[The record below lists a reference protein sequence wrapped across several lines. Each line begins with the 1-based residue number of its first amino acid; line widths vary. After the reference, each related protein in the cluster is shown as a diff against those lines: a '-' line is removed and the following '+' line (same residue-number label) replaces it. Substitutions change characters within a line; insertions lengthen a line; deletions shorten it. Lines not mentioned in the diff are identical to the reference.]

1 MAQWRKVIV
10 SGSSAVLNQ
19 ISASGNIVP
28 TSDNGV
34 DLGSS
39 TLEFKDLYIDGTA
52 NVDSL
57 VADTADINAGT
68 VDAITSLTAAGNLDI
83 GTHGFRANTLTADAQ
98 TSGRVAI
105 YSTAG
110 LLSEDGD
117 LTFSSE
123 TLTATKIGAFEA
135 AGAIDFSDEAM
146 TNVDINSGAIDGVT
160 IGGASAGAITGTT
173 IDATTDFTIDG
184 LVLTADTITNDAALT
199 VVSTGL
205 TFNAS
210 LDIALSADGGNV
222 TMDDGTTTIF
232 DFNVD
237 DTSLTIHDDQDTG
250 DTAVITMAQ
259 HGALSIVT
267 TDDDAAAAN
276 IQITADGTAELAGT
290 TVTLDSGANVVL
302 SPAGGSHVKI
312 DDVIQ
317 VDSGVLTGATSI
329 TSTTF
334 VGTLDGAIGGTTP
347 AAGVF
352 TTVSASGVIT
362 AQTGIIPDANDGA
375 YLGQAGTAFSDLFL
389 AEGGVI
395 NWDSGD
401 ATLTQASNV
410 VTLAGATLTGTLT
423 NGLSVT
429 ANGGILMTSYNAS
442 AAVADLALDIDGMTD
457 IGAAPATGDLF
468 IIDDGA
474 NGTNRKSTIDRV
486 ATKFAGTGL
495 TATSAVIAIDA
506 ADTTTTSI
514 INASLAKIGTNASQ
528 EYITFGT
535 ANEVNTFVDNTERLS
550 VTATG
555 VDITGVATV
564 SSDLTVGGN
573 LDVNGTLTTIDTANS
588 YVADKFMIIASGST
602 SDTDGGIIVQ
612 GGVTSGYA
620 LGYDSGTDRWALDAD
635 LAHNATNI
643 VPDAYVGVVQYDTTA
658 GDSYA
663 APLYGGAAGHGTI
676 YIDTDDNEIWIYA

>member
-474 NGTNRKSTIDRV
+474 NGTNRKSTIDRL

>member
-57 VADTADINAGT
+57 SADSA
-68 VDAITSLTAAGNLDI
+68 AIGDL
-83 GTHGFRANTLTADAQ
+83 
-98 TSGRVAI
+98 TSGRVVF
-105 YSTAG
+105 AG
-110 LLSEDGD
+110 GSGELQDDSDF
-117 LTFSSE
+117 TFATD

-135 AGAIDFSDEAM
+135 AGAIDFSDENM
-146 TNVDINSGAIDGVT
+146 TNVDIDSGAIDGVT

-184 LVLTADTITNDAALT
+184 LVLTADTITNDAPLS

-222 TMDDGTTTIF
+222 TMDDGTTTVF
-232 DFNVD
+232 DFN
-237 DTSLTIHDDQDTG
+237 
-250 DTAVITMAQ
+250 
-259 HGALSIVT
+259 
-267 TDDDAAAAN
+267 TDDPELKIMDDAQVANYASIAVGTNGATTFTTVDTDAAAAN
-276 IQITADGTAELAGT
+276 LLFTVDGTAEIASQGLI
-290 TVTLDSGANVVL
+290 TLDSGAAINIEPAAGSAVLIDGNISIDGSVV
-302 SPAGGSHVKI
+302 
-312 DDVIQ
+312 
-317 VDSGVLTGATSI
+317 TGASSI
-329 TSTTF
+329 TSTAF
-334 VGTLDGAIGGTTP
+334 VGTLDGVIGGNTP
-347 AAGVF
+347 AAITG
-352 TTVSASGVIT
+352 TTIT
-362 AQTGIIPDANDGA
+362 ANTGVVPDGNDGA

-474 NGTNRKSTIDRV
+474 NGTNRKSTIDRL

-514 INASLAKIGTNASQ
+514 INASLGKIGTNASQ
-528 EYITFGT
+528 EYVTFGT
-535 ANEVNTFVDNTERLS
+535 SNEVNTFVDNTERLS

-564 SSDLTVGGN
+564 SSNLTVGGN

-602 SDTDGGIIVQ
+602 SATDGGFIVQ

-620 LGYDSGTDRWALDAD
+620 LGYDSGTSRWVLDNN

-643 VPDAYVGVVQYDTTA
+643 VPDAYVGTVELGTTH
-658 GDSYA
+658 GDSQS
-663 APLYGGAAGHGTI
+663 APTYGSGVGSM
-676 YIDTDDNEIWIYA
+676 YVDTDDGEIWIYV

>member
-474 NGTNRKSTIDRV
+474 NGTNRKSTIDRL

-635 LAHNATNI
+635 LAHNATNL

-676 YIDTDDNEIWIYA
+676 YVDTDDGEIWIYA